1 MRTRNALSIL
11 TRESV
16 EASEE
21 NQVFST
27 FLQVVFMVFI
37 ATHAGIDIDAHVQRI
52 PPLLS
57 STRVLHNAS

>member
-27 FLQVVFMVFI
+27 FLQVVFI
-37 ATHAGIDIDAHVQRI
+37 ATHAGFDSDAHFQRI
-52 PPLLS
+52 PALLS
-57 STRVLHNAS
+57 SSHVQHNAP